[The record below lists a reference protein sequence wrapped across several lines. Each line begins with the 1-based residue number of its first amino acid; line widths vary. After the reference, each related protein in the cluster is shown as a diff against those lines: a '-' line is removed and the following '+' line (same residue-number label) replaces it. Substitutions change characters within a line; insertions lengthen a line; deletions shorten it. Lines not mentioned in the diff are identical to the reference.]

1 MERALTL
8 WSTLTIASTS
18 INNKLPPVMHKVNPA
33 DRDKKVRS
41 TLFDELRWGK
51 ATNSFAQSCRNIK
64 SQGWVTI
71 KGEAMAFAKVNNCCA
86 GIQEDISS
94 IQVNDNN
101 HSNLLEASDSENE
114 GMDTAWRVESD
125 MEEGPYNGVRGF
137 LQGDEPKMSSSSE
150 SSNSEEL
157 SSSHDDD
164 EVEVLSD

>member
-1 MERALTL
+1 
-8 WSTLTIASTS
+8 
-18 INNKLPPVMHKVNPA
+18 MHKVNPA

-51 ATNSFAQSCRNIK
+51 VTNSFAQSCGNIK

-71 KGEAMAFAKVNNCCA
+71 KGEAMAFAKVNNHCA
-86 GIQEDISS
+86 GILEDISS

-101 HSNLLEASDSENE
+101 HGNLLEVSNSENE

-125 MEEGPYNGVRGF
+125 MEEGPSNGVCGF